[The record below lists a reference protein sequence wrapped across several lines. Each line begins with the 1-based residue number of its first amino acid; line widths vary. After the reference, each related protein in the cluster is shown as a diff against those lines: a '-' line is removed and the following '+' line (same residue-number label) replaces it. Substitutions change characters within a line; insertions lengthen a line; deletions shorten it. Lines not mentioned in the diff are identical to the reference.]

1 MADTLNQVQLSQ
13 IVGAVLAALRTE
25 GTAPKTTAAAKP
37 GNSLEAKDRAL
48 IAGLVRKGIK
58 REDIKLMDRA
68 NPTADYNVR
77 PFKGRLD
84 LGRQVKKGEHG
95 IRGLFHVSQTSELPK
110 AKPSPKAKV
119 TKLPQNKPSQL
130 PLA

>member
-1 MADTLNQVQLSQ
+1 MALDQTELAQ
-13 IVGAVLAALRTE
+13 IVSAVIQALKVGDTGAK
-25 GTAPKTTAAAKP
+25 TAPAAKP

-68 NPTADYNVR
+68 NPAADYNVR
-77 PFKGRLD
+77 PFKGWLD
-84 LGRQVKKGEHG
+84 LGRQVNKGQHG
-95 IRGLFHVSQTSELPK
+95 IRGLFHISQTSPIAPK
-110 AKPSPKAKV
+110 APAKPGPKVKIKPA
-119 TKLPQNKPSQL
+119 QNKPAQL